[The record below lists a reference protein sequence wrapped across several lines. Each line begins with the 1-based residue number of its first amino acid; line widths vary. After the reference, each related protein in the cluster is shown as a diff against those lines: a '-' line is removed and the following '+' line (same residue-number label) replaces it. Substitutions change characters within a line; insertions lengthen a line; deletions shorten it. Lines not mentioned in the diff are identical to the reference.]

1 MKAKSA
7 LSSKLSVL
15 QLLVMS
21 VGIFYINGS
30 VSANDAHIGT
40 EAYENYDYEEMR
52 AKIFQLSR

>member
-1 MKAKSA
+1 
-7 LSSKLSVL
+7 
-15 QLLVMS
+15 MS
-21 VGIFYINGS
+21 VGIFYIDGS